1 MYILFLLF
9 LDQYCYK
16 THEPAN
22 RIIAG
27 NFQIFR
33 TSKFDRISLFLCFF
47 FAIIRF
53 CSTLI
58 GILHL
63 FILSFLLKRR
73 GKWACSLLFF

>member
-27 NFQIFR
+27 NFQIFI
-33 TSKFDRISLFLCFF
+33 TSKFDGISLFLCFF
-47 FAIIRF
+47 
-53 CSTLI
+53 LQ
-58 GILHL
+58 
-63 FILSFLLKRR
+63 LL
-73 GKWACSLLFF
+73 GSVAH